1 MFLLYLVGES
11 KVLNYII
18 FSALTGSILRV
29 IIVYNVIN
37 NVKLVNLNHQI
48 VYNVKLKTTETR
60 LLAAHVPPTT
70 MIL

>member
-1 MFLLYLVGES
+1 M
-11 KVLNYII
+11 
-18 FSALTGSILRV
+18 GSFLRV